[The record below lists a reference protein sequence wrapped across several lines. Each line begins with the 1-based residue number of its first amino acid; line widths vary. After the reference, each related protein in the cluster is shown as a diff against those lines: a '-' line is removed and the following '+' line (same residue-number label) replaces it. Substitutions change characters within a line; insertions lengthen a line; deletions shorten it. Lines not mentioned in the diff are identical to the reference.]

1 MFTDLLDVDI
11 GAATKASDYDALADN
26 PEWLRDKA
34 NQEHDFDISTGDGS
48 HKDISFASGSV
59 SITVLDDMWIGL
71 GAAAGRIVF
80 DSTPT
85 PDTVAIKSANLLL
98 DSGAVVDFNAG
109 DVTLTHSANV
119 LTLAGGTFVIGNTTF
134 DSNTITQATGAAL
147 NIALSSAA
155 GDDFTVDTTKLV
167 VEGDTGKVGIGT
179 ASPDEELHIA
189 SMAPRFILQDT
200 DTNAAGEH
208 WYFENLGGT
217 FAIGE
222 STDASGTW
230 ASLEDRLTIL
240 TGGNVGI
247 GIAAPANPL
256 HVYEDSADTAAAG
269 VRIEQDGTGDA
280 ALHFELTGVEEFS
293 MGLDNTDN
301 VFHISNSASLGTND
315 SVTINASQEV
325 FMPTGLTVGSTT
337 APETDLLVENDLWI
351 GGDDANANR
360 SGGMNAAPANLVINN
375 DVASGNIF
383 FRAKDAGI
391 TTTYNT
397 TDSGQDDMLVMAK
410 NNSGGGVKQY
420 WMGGDTAD
428 TTMNEVLAIGGT
440 ASTTHTTAGRA
451 LLEFSV
457 YEVSSGALAAITSDG
472 NVFGIR
478 DNGGSLLLL
487 DEDGDLFID
496 GTSSAMDFKDDG
508 ITPRDDIAMLSALDY
523 VRDPG
528 SVYRTEWEDFV
539 SVKEPDL
546 IAANILGGPVA
557 EGGMLNLT
565 GLAQLHT
572 GGIRQLERKKA
583 DRIELAREVEQ
594 RELLE
599 ATVAEQQV
607 LLLEAHDIIERLSHQ
622 LEEGKE

>member
-1 MFTDLLDVDI
+1 MVFTDALDVDI
-11 GAATKASDYDALADN
+11 GDNTRAVDHDTLADN

-48 HKDISFASGSV
+48 HKDITFG
-59 SITVLDDMWIGL
+59 T
-71 GAAAGRIVF
+71 
-80 DSTPT
+80 DSTY
-85 PDTVAIKSANLLL
+85 S
-98 DSGAVVDFNAG
+98 
-109 DVTLTHSANV
+109 
-119 LTLAGGTFVIGNTTF
+119 
-134 DSNTITQATGAAL
+134 
-147 NIALSSAA
+147 
-155 GDDFTVDTTKLV
+155 
-167 VEGDTGKVGIGT
+167 IGT
-179 ASPDEELHIA
+179 SAVHA
-189 SMAPRFILQDT
+189 
-200 DTNAAGEH
+200 
-208 WYFENLGGT
+208 LGLFT
-217 FAIGE
+217 
-222 STDASGTW
+222 
-230 ASLEDRLTIL
+230 
-240 TGGNVGI
+240 
-247 GIAAPANPL
+247 
-256 HVYEDSADTAAAG
+256 
-269 VRIEQDGTGDA
+269 DA
-280 ALHFELTGVEEFS
+280 ALIGAAGTAPDGTLHVLTSEASAATPHANYDDLIVEHATTGGMTIIAPTVGGIAFGDVADS
-293 MGLDNTDN
+293 LICWLAYT
-301 VFHISNSASLGTND
+301 HASNSLEIATNNAAALTID
-315 SVTINASQEV
+315 SSQNV
-325 FMPTGLTVGSTT
+325 DLPVGLTSLIGTFGSTT
-337 APETDLLVENDLWI
+337 AAETDLLVENDLWI

-360 SGGMNAAPANLVINN
+360 SGGMNAAPSNLVINN
-375 DVASGNIF
+375 DVASNYIF

-451 LLEFSV
+451 LLEFSI
-457 YEVSSGALAAITSDG
+457 YEVSSGNLAVITADG

-478 DNGGSLLLL
+478 DNGGALLLL

-496 GTSSAMDFKDDG
+496 GTSSSMDFKDDG
-508 ITPRDDIAMLSALDY
+508 ITPRDDLAMLSALDY